1 MAKCSVQRVLRVGTT
16 GFSAQGVEMY
26 DDLMGYAQALRLTLE
41 SISALPA
48 ETLPV
53 WQLSGR
59 VAAEDLCALVDA
71 PSADVSLKDGY
82 AVRSD
87 DVAQASATS
96 PVRLRVIGAAQ
107 AGSRFA
113 GEVATGTA
121 VRVLSGACVPYGAEA
136 VVSGEFAS
144 DDGGWVTV
152 TADAAPG
159 RNILRRGTDVMRGQ
173 LVAVAGTRLRP
184 AQVGLLAAAGY
195 GRAPV
200 VRRPRIAIIATGDEV
215 IAPGKALGTGQLYAS
230 NLVTL
235 AAWCAHYGFETAVSV
250 VPDEAAAIQRR
261 LAGALDECDAVITS
275 GGAWTG
281 ERDLVV
287 HLLDELPWHKVYHK
301 VKLGPGKAVAFG
313 LARGKPVFCLPGG
326 PPSNQMAFLQLAL
339 PGLLKLAGYRRPHL
353 PEVAAILAE
362 PVEGQIDWTQFV
374 GGRLERSAS
383 GDLFHPLKLVSRL
396 QSMAQAEALLAIP
409 EGTARIPQGARVRV
423 QLLPG
428 VLTASDLDGATAPP
442 RQKRPAVVSFVAKS
456 GTGKTTF
463 LEKLVPVLKA
473 RGLRVG
479 VLKHHAHATPFD
491 IPGKDTYRMAQA
503 GADVVVGACSVQVAV
518 FHQEDGSADLDAVI
532 DRHLAGVDLV
542 LVEGYKRGD
551 YAKIE
556 VHRAACHADLL
567 CAPEEL
573 LALITDEPHP
583 APVRQFALDDLEGV
597 ADFLEEWIHR

>member
-1 MAKCSVQRVLRVGTT
+1 
-16 GFSAQGVEMY
+16 MY
-26 DDLMGYAQALRLTLE
+26 EDLIGYPQALRLTLDA
-41 SISALPA
+41 IAPLPA
-48 ETLPV
+48 ETLPI
-53 WQLSGR
+53 WQLAGR

-82 AVRSD
+82 AVRSA
-87 DVAQASATS
+87 DVERASVEHPA
-96 PVRLRVIGAAQ
+96 RLRLIGAAQ
-107 AGSRFA
+107 AGSRFS
-113 GEVATGTA
+113 GEVEPGTA

-136 VVSGEFAS
+136 VVSGEFAT
-144 DDGGWVTV
+144 DDGAWVTV
-152 TADAAPG
+152 VADAAPG
-159 RNILRRGTDVMRGQ
+159 RNVLRRGTDVARGQ
-173 LVAVAGTRLRP
+173 VVAAAGTRLRP

-195 GRAPV
+195 GSAAV
-200 VRRPRIAIIATGDEV
+200 VRRPKVAIIATGDEV

-250 VPDEAAAIQRR
+250 VPDRAEAIERS
-261 LAGALDECDAVITS
+261 LAGAIEGCDAVITS

-287 HLLDELPWHKVYHK
+287 HLLDRLPWRKVYHK

-339 PGLLKLAGYRRPHL
+339 PGLLRLAGYRRPGL
-353 PEVAAILAE
+353 PEVAATLSE
-362 PVEGQIDWTQFV
+362 DVEGQVDWTQFV
-374 GGRLERSAS
+374 GGRLQRTAS
-383 GDLFHPLKLVSRL
+383 GDWFHPLKLASRL
-396 QSMAQAEALLAIP
+396 HSMAQAEGLLAIP
-409 EGTARIPQGARVRV
+409 EGTSRIARGARVRV
-423 QLLPG
+423 QVLPG
-428 VLTASDLDGATAPP
+428 VLGSSDLEDGPAL
-442 RQKRPAVVSFVAKS
+442 RRRPGVVSFVAKS

-463 LEKLVPVLKA
+463 LEKLVPALKA

-518 FHQEDGSADLDAVI
+518 FRQEDGSADLEAVI
-532 DRHLAGVDLV
+532 EKHLAGLDLV

-551 YAKIE
+551 YPKVE
-556 VHRAACHADLL
+556 VHRAACHPDLL
-567 CAPEEL
+567 CTPEEL
-573 LALITDEPHP
+573 LALVTDEPYP
-583 APVRQFALDDLEGV
+583 APVPQFGLEDVEGV
-597 ADFLEEWIHR
+597 AGLLEQWLRG

>member
-1 MAKCSVQRVLRVGTT
+1 
-16 GFSAQGVEMY
+16 MY

-41 SISALPA
+41 SISPLPA

-53 WQLSGR
+53 WQLTGR
-59 VAAEDLCALVDA
+59 IAAEDLCALVDA

-82 AVRSD
+82 AVRSA

-96 PVRLRVIGAAQ
+96 PVRLRLIGAAQ
-107 AGSRFA
+107 AGSRFT
-113 GEVATGTA
+113 GEVTPGTA

-136 VVSGEFAS
+136 VVSGEFAGN
-144 DDGGWVTV
+144 DGAWVTV
-152 TADAAPG
+152 TADAEPG
-159 RNILRRGTDVMRGQ
+159 RNILRRGTDVTRGQ
-173 LVAVAGTRLRP
+173 VVAAAGTRLRP
-184 AQVGLLAAAGY
+184 AQVGLLAAAGH

-200 VRRPRIAIIATGDEV
+200 VRRPKVAIIATGDEV

-250 VPDEAAAIQRR
+250 VPDEAAAIERR
-261 LAGALDECDAVITS
+261 LTGALDECDAVITS

-287 HLLDELPWHKVYHK
+287 HLLDQSLWRKVYHK

-313 LARGKPVFCLPGG
+313 MAGSKPVFCLPGG

-339 PGLLKLAGYRRPHL
+339 PGLLRLAGYRRPRL
-353 PEVAAILAE
+353 PEVVATLAE
-362 PVEGQIDWTQFV
+362 TVEGQVDWTQFV
-374 GGRLERSAS
+374 GGRLERTSS
-383 GDLFHPLKLVSRL
+383 GDLFHPVKLASRL
-396 QSMAQAEALLAIP
+396 QSMALAEALLAIP
-409 EGTARIPQGARVRV
+409 EGTGRIPQGARVRV

-428 VLTASDLDGATAPP
+428 VLSATDLDEPASSP
-442 RQKRPAVVSFVAKS
+442 RRSRPAVVSFVAKS

-473 RGLRVG
+473 HGLRVG

-518 FHQEDGSADLDAVI
+518 FHQEDGSTDLQAVI
-532 DRHLAGVDLV
+532 DRHLAEVDLV

-556 VHRAACHADLL
+556 LHRAACHADLL

-573 LALITDEPHP
+573 LALVTDEPRRV
-583 APVRQFALDDLEGV
+583 PVPQFGLEDLEGV
-597 ADFLEEWIHR
+597 ASFLEEWMQALRE

>member
-1 MAKCSVQRVLRVGTT
+1 
-16 GFSAQGVEMY
+16 MY
-26 DDLMGYAQALRLTLE
+26 DDLIGYAQALRLTLE

-48 ETLPV
+48 ESLPV
-53 WQLSGR
+53 WQLTGR
-59 VAAEDLCALVDA
+59 IAAEDLCALVDA

-82 AVRSD
+82 AVRSA
-87 DVAQASATS
+87 DVARASATS
-96 PVRLRVIGAAQ
+96 PVRLRLIGAAQ
-107 AGSRFA
+107 AGSRFS
-113 GEVATGTA
+113 GEVAPGTA

-144 DDGGWVTV
+144 DDGAWVTV

-159 RNILRRGTDVMRGQ
+159 RNILRRGTDVTRGD
-173 LVAVAGTRLRP
+173 LVAPAGTRLRP
-184 AQVGLLAAAGY
+184 AQVGLLAAAGH
-195 GRAPV
+195 GRVPV
-200 VRRPRIAIIATGDEV
+200 VRRPKVAIIATGDEV

-250 VPDEAAAIQRR
+250 VPDQAAAIERC
-261 LAGALDECDAVITS
+261 LTAALDECDAVITS

-287 HLLDELPWHKVYHK
+287 HLLDGLPWQKVYHK

-339 PGLLKLAGYRRPHL
+339 PGLLKLAGYRRPRL
-353 PEVAAILAE
+353 PEVAATLAE
-362 PVEGQIDWTQFV
+362 PVEGQVDWTQFI
-374 GGRLERSAS
+374 GGRLERTPT
-383 GDLFHPLKLVSRL
+383 GDLFHPLQLASRL

-409 EGTARIPQGARVRV
+409 EGTASIPRGARVHV

-428 VLTASDLDGATAPP
+428 VLSATGLDEPLPAW
-442 RQKRPAVVSFVAKS
+442 RRRRPAVVSFVAKS

-463 LEKLVPVLKA
+463 LEKLLPALKA

-518 FHQEDGSADLDAVI
+518 FHQEDGSSDLDAVI
-532 DRHLAGVDLV
+532 ARHLAGVDLV

-556 VHRAACHADLL
+556 VHRAACHRDLL
-567 CAPEEL
+567 CRPEEL
-573 LALITDEPHP
+573 LALITDEPCP
-583 APVRQFALDDLEGV
+583 ASVPQFGLDDVEAV
-597 ADFLEEWIHR
+597 AGFLCEWVGR

>member
-1 MAKCSVQRVLRVGTT
+1 
-16 GFSAQGVEMY
+16 MY

-41 SISALPA
+41 SISPLPA

-53 WQLSGR
+53 WQLTGR
-59 VAAEDLCALVDA
+59 IAAEDLCALVDA

-82 AVRSD
+82 AVRSA

-96 PVRLRVIGAAQ
+96 PVRLRLIGAAQ
-107 AGSRFA
+107 AGSRFT
-113 GEVATGTA
+113 GEVTPGTA

-136 VVSGEFAS
+136 VVSGEFAG
-144 DDGGWVTV
+144 DDGAWVTV
-152 TADAAPG
+152 TADAEPG
-159 RNILRRGTDVMRGQ
+159 RNILRRGTDVTRGQ
-173 LVAVAGTRLRP
+173 VVAAAGTRLRP
-184 AQVGLLAAAGY
+184 AQVGLLAAAGH

-200 VRRPRIAIIATGDEV
+200 VRRPKVAIIATGDEV

-250 VPDEAAAIQRR
+250 VPDEAAAIERR
-261 LAGALDECDAVITS
+261 LTGALDECDAVITS

-287 HLLDELPWHKVYHK
+287 HLLDQSLWRKVYHK

-313 LARGKPVFCLPGG
+313 MARGKPVFCLPGG

-339 PGLLKLAGYRRPHL
+339 PGLLRLAGYRRPRL
-353 PEVAAILAE
+353 PEVVATLAE
-362 PVEGQIDWTQFV
+362 TVEGQVDWTQFV
-374 GGRLERSAS
+374 GGRLERTSS
-383 GDLFHPLKLVSRL
+383 GDLFHPVKLASRL
-396 QSMAQAEALLAIP
+396 QSMALAEALLAIP
-409 EGTARIPQGARVRV
+409 EGTGRIPQGARVRV

-428 VLTASDLDGATAPP
+428 VLSATDLDEPASSP
-442 RQKRPAVVSFVAKS
+442 RRSRPAVVSFVAKS

-473 RGLRVG
+473 HGLRVG

-518 FHQEDGSADLDAVI
+518 FHQEDGSTDLQAVI
-532 DRHLAGVDLV
+532 DRHLAEVDLV

-556 VHRAACHADLL
+556 LHRAACHADLL

-573 LALITDEPHP
+573 LALVTDEPR
-583 APVRQFALDDLEGV
+583 PVPVPQFGLEDLEGV
-597 ADFLEEWIHR
+597 ASFLEEWMQALRE